1 MSKTNDSIHMKTF
14 NPFSFIL
21 LSALAIYFSACSNG
35 KSTNA
40 TMWYAQKAYNVP
52 EYIEPDWMEI
62 DNIQC
67 GQDQWMHVTDKM
79 LQNPLI
85 ARLVDAYNANVVW
98 HSVGSDMEVFW
109 RWEVLTD
116 SAMLCMDLTNISDE
130 QTCQHAKLFIEST
143 AAAQHDP
150 TASAQQA
157 MIQYL
162 EWLTTYYNVSTFFNV
177 DSVIDDNFWSVAE
190 PSTWIDNYADIS
202 DKRGQSDTIFQQQL
216 VAALDTT
223 TDFNRFCALA
233 IEYAHSSSEG
243 PFIPEALPY
252 LETALTA
259 GIYSPMLR
267 DAWMTWR
274 AVQSS
279 QMGMS
284 KDSDIPNAEYNQLRM
299 LCCYTMLCHIQQHP
313 TDCFA
318 INNFILTSYRD
329 NIARYG
335 TYPYGNQ
342 SVIEHINIFPEWAD
356 KIFSD

>member
-1 MSKTNDSIHMKTF
+1 MKTHNILF
-14 NPFSFIL
+14 ALVVAGLVISIASCNKNEESAQRFSQ
-21 LSALAIYFSACSNG
+21 
-35 KSTNA
+35 T
-40 TMWYAQKAYNVP
+40 AYQIP
-52 EYIEPDWMEI
+52 DYHEPDWMEI

-67 GQDQWMHVTDKM
+67 GQDQWIYVTDNM
-79 LQNPLI
+79 LQDPLI

-98 HSVGSDMEVFW
+98 HSVVSDMEVFW
-109 RWEVLTD
+109 RREVLTD
-116 SAMLCMDLTNISDE
+116 SAMLCMDLANISDE
-130 QTCQHAKLFIEST
+130 QTRQHAQQFIEST

-157 MIQYL
+157 MNQYL

-177 DSVIDDNFWSVAE
+177 DPVIDDAFWSVAE

-223 TDFNRFCALA
+223 TDFNRFCAFA

-243 PFIPEALPY
+243 PDMPEALPY
-252 LETALTA
+252 LKTALTA

-267 DAWMTWR
+267 DIWMTWR

-313 TDCFA
+313 TDWFA
-318 INNFILTSYRD
+318 INSFILASYRD

-342 SVIEHINIFPEWAD
+342 SVIEQVNIFPEWAD